1 MSTRSRL
8 VVAVLFLTLLTLGG
22 AFSAVYFSF
31 NRSQE
36 RQLDDALL
44 RAART
49 EAQMLASQPPTAI
62 ALSNLPGPAANQV
75 GPLTPFAAAL
85 DTSHRRVAQS
95 PTMEGRL
102 LAPRTAPFDSPFDLS
117 VRDERLRG
125 VWVRVAGPSGLQ
137 LFFGVPRSDL
147 DGDAALLLRAM
158 IAAFLVAVLWTTLLA
173 TGIVRV
179 FTSEQRRIAE
189 VARSVAGGDLSAR
202 IASRTKDREIAQFAQ
217 DIDAMIER
225 LALLVT
231 SQQRFIAH
239 AAHELRSP
247 LTVLYGELSLS
258 LRRERS
264 ADEYRV
270 SIEEALEATRR
281 LKQLSEDLLEL
292 ARISE
297 VSTAPSERVSLDDAL
312 SAVLDAT
319 RPFAEARAVV
329 FRSNLERCELAGHPR
344 DIERLLRNLIENAI
358 RHSPER
364 GEVTI
369 SIRSRSPFVMLSV
382 EDEGPGVSDDER
394 EKIFEPFYRGASESA
409 EGTGLG
415 LAIARDIAR
424 AHGGDVHV
432 ERSARGRGAR
442 FVATLRSG
450 SPVTP
455 TDRDTR
461 SSPSP

>member
-8 VVAVLFLTLLTLGG
+8 VAAVIILTLLTLGG

-44 RAART
+44 SAART
-49 EAQMLASQPPTAI
+49 EARVIAAQPTASI

-75 GPLTPFAAAL
+75 GPLTPFAAVL
-85 DTSHRRVAQS
+85 DAARRRVAQS
-95 PTMEGRL
+95 STMDGRL
-102 LAPRTAPFDSPFDLS
+102 LAPRSMPFEVPFDLT

-125 VWVRVAGPSGLQ
+125 VWVRVASSAELE
-137 LFFGVPRSDL
+137 LFFAVPRSDL
-147 DGDAALLLRAM
+147 DGDATLLLRAM
-158 IAAFLVAVLWTTLLA
+158 VAAFLVAVLWAALLA

-189 VARSVAGGDLSAR
+189 VARMVADGDLTAR
-202 IASRTKDREIAQFAQ
+202 IVSRTKDREIARFAQ
-217 DIDAMIER
+217 DLDAMIER

-231 SQQRFIAH
+231 SQQRFIAY

-247 LTVLYGELSLS
+247 LTVLYGELSHA
-258 LRRERS
+258 LRRSRS

-281 LKQLSEDLLEL
+281 LKHLSEDLLEL

-297 VSTAPSERVSLDDAL
+297 GSTAPTERFSLEESL
-312 SAVLDAT
+312 SAVLDET
-319 RPFAEARAVV
+319 KPLAEARAVT
-329 FRSNLERCELAGHPR
+329 FRSSVEGGALSGHPR
-344 DIERLLRNLIENAI
+344 DVERLLRNLIENAI

-369 SIRSRSPFVMLSV
+369 VVRREAPFVTLSV
-382 EDEGPGVSDDER
+382 EDEGAGVSDEER
-394 EKIFEPFYRGASESA
+394 EKIFEPFYRGASETS

-424 AHGGDVHV
+424 AHGGDIRV
-432 ERSARGRGAR
+432 ERSHRGRGAR
-442 FVATLRSG
+442 FVATLRG
-450 SPVTP
+450 E
-455 TDRDTR
+455 
-461 SSPSP
+461 